1 MSYEAHRLKN
11 AESRLSVDVST
22 LKRGHT
28 ILLTGTPLQ
37 NSMTELWSLLHFMQ
51 PKRFDSLDRF
61 LNKFGDLGS
70 EGHERLKELHQML
83 RMYLLRREKEH
94 VEKNLPKKHEKI
106 VEVPLMPLQKQYYRA
121 IYERNTDFLLRG
133 GKASNGPSLNNIAME
148 LRKCCNHPYLIR
160 GAEDALSSGIRKSD
174 TEEIFKRLIQCSG
187 KLVCLDKLLTRLR
200 REGHKVLL
208 FSQMV
213 RMLDILADYA
223 RYRNFPLSRI
233 DGRTRGIERQ
243 RAIDKYVVF
252 ERGVRARS
260 AKFQSIHFFMFQ
272 LRPQITRINLASLAH
287 NANKLLENQCS
298 DAKSITNTNARTQ
311 VLQRSRFVFDASVHE
326 SWWCGYQSHC
336 CGCCDHL

>member
-1 MSYEAHRLKN
+1 
-11 AESRLSVDVST
+11 
-22 LKRGHT
+22 
-28 ILLTGTPLQ
+28 
-37 NSMTELWSLLHFMQ
+37 
-51 PKRFDSLDRF
+51 
-61 LNKFGDLGS
+61 
-70 EGHERLKELHQML
+70 
-83 RMYLLRREKEH
+83 
-94 VEKNLPKKHEKI
+94 
-106 VEVPLMPLQKQYYRA
+106 MPLQKQYYRA

-260 AKFQSIHFFMFQ
+260 ANF
-272 LRPQITRINLASLAH
+272 
-287 NANKLLENQCS
+287 NQFLFHV
-298 DAKSITNTNARTQ
+298 SITPLK
-311 VLQRSRFVFDASVHE
+311 LQE
-326 SWWCGYQSHC
+326 
-336 CGCCDHL
+336 

>member
-1 MSYEAHRLKN
+1 MERGIRRYHGSASARETIRASDWFTNKGCLRFNLVVTTYEMAIADISFLRRVTWQTIVVDEAHRLKN

-51 PKRFDSLDRF
+51 PKRFDSVDRF
-61 LNKFGDLGS
+61 LRKFGDLGS
-70 EGHERLKELHQML
+70 EGHERLKELHKML

-94 VEKNLPKKHEKI
+94 VEKNLPKKSETI

-223 RYRNFPLSRI
+223 RYR
-233 DGRTRGIERQ
+233 T
-243 RAIDKYVVF
+243 
-252 ERGVRARS
+252 
-260 AKFQSIHFFMFQ
+260 
-272 LRPQITRINLASLAH
+272 SL
-287 NANKLLENQCS
+287 
-298 DAKSITNTNARTQ
+298 
-311 VLQRSRFVFDASVHE
+311 
-326 SWWCGYQSHC
+326 
-336 CGCCDHL
+336 